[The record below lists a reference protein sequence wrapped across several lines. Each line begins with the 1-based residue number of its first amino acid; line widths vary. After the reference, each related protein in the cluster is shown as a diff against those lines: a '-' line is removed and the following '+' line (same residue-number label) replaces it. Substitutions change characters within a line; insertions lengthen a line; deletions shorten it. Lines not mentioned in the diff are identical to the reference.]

1 MPASRRW
8 RRRGR
13 RRSPER
19 ASHRRRPTPKPRT
32 LQSSAAAASDGGGA
46 AAVTLPPSA
55 AAAEGGSHAGEEP
68 VVSRFAT
75 APAKM
80 NPSVEEEDEFAWR
93 AGAESDGEDDGPVD
107 DRVETALAAV
117 NDTRDGMNARQLELD
132 GARRQLKRAEE
143 HTAAEL
149 ARMEAEHADAL
160 RRVAEY
166 DGTRLDRAPRTRS
179 PTALSPLTSPAPLL
193 PRLQVRGAQAAQRV
207 RDAAGRRGRRLGRGI
222 GGRA

>member
-1 MPASRRW
+1 
-8 RRRGR
+8 
-13 RRSPER
+13 
-19 ASHRRRPTPKPRT
+19 
-32 LQSSAAAASDGGGA
+32 
-46 AAVTLPPSA
+46 
-55 AAAEGGSHAGEEP
+55 
-68 VVSRFAT
+68 
-75 APAKM
+75 M

-166 DGTRLDRAPRTRS
+166 DGTRLGLGASHAQPHSSLTTHLSRS
-179 PTALSPLTSPAPLL
+179 SPPATAGMRSTSS
-193 PRLQVRGAQAAQRV
+193 
-207 RDAAGRRGRRLGRGI
+207 
-222 GGRA
+222 